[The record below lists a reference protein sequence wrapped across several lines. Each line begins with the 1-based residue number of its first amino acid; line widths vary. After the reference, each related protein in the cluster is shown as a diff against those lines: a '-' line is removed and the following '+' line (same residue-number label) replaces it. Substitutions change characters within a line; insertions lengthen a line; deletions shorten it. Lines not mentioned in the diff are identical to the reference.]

1 MKLLVITA
9 VNEFK
14 KDIIQMLKKAEVL
27 SFSFSEVT
35 GYRDSTQDALGSNWF
50 ASEMNQNESILYY
63 AFVKREN
70 VDMLFEQVEMF
81 NSNQENFSR
90 VHVAVL
96 NIEKANGHSK

>member
-9 VNEFK
+9 IKEFK

-70 VDMLFEQVEMF
+70 VDMFFEQVEMF